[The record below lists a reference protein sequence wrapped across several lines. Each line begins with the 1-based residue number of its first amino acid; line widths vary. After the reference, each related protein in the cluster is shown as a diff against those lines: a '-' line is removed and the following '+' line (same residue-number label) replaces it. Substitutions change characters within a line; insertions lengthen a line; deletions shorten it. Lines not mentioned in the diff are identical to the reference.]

1 MYILYL
7 ITFITIMIP
16 ITSFFVIR
24 YVSKT
29 PTDRQVKE
37 VKAINQIVIDHKIT
51 LVNIKDQIHEA
62 N

>member
-1 MYILYL
+1 
-7 ITFITIMIP
+7 MIP

-51 LVNIKDQIHEA
+51 LVNIKDHIHEA